1 MYVDRLSL
9 GHQGTKITRHKI
21 SVRSRPSN
29 TQILATIADAASDKI
44 SHNPAHTHVDLVKTR
59 SPVKRTSL
67 PTRCLSRQAGVKKEW
82 CQRAEARRGRNF
94 GHATSSTSRAVNRV
108 YTLFHD
114 IDGQRACRD
123 NNTTTGCPDNRL
135 GGRVLSVYN
144 RQCHSELLPGLTRSL
159 ACFRCPARH
168 YRRVQPDPLYGAS
181 LF

>member
-1 MYVDRLSL
+1 MSIAFHSAIREQKSHDIKFPYDLAPA
-9 GHQGTKITRHKI
+9 THKSWQQSQMLLLI
-21 SVRSRPSN
+21 RYH
-29 TQILATIADAASDKI
+29 TIQRI
-44 SHNPAHTHVDLVKTR
+44 RTLTLVKTR
-59 SPVKRTSL
+59 LPVKRTCL
-67 PTRCLSRQAGVKKEW
+67 PTRCLSRQAGVNKEW

-144 RQCHSELLPGLTRSL
+144 RQCHRELLPGLTRSL
-159 ACFRCPARH
+159 ACFLCPARH
-168 YRRVQPDPLYGAS
+168 YRRVRPDPLHGDS
-181 LF
+181 LC